1 MLYQNSRSPSIF
13 ERIGIVNLQIIDI
26 NVKGRININV
36 YFPRTLLFEPKELKE
51 GPQSSLETE

>member
-36 YFPRTLLFEPKELKE
+36 YFPRTLLFEPKELKK